1 LAKFALHTVGKGQQR
16 ACVSIPNV
24 AMAAPPSWVAA
35 TQDALGPLVS
45 APPSSAA
52 LLRPTFH
59 MLHSVVFEVKTA
71 TTFGE
76 GAYTAEEEVGSDA
89 LSAEDQTAFLCKAM
103 GLVGASLGSPIR
115 LQVSAAL
122 RGDEAEATNLFL
134 QRLAE
139 VRKCTRCMHPPR
151 ASLRNPFPAPLRA
164 RQAATQKLAAA
175 TPPSSSAVPLSSGV
189 RPATRANASGSAA
202 APARAPG
209 AKAAVP
215 RAVPVKRA
223 SAPGVGGSSRPGSA
237 RSGGGGGGSGGGAE
251 QGRRAENEMSEMR
264 QATEAAVAA
273 AMAKARPVKA
283 RICPL
288 LPPPLLPPP
297 PQPPLP
303 QPPFP
308 SRPSP
313 AALQATSPS
322 LRAAPTCGQP
332 PLAPAAATGIGSR
345 RGRRHA
351 TAFARCV
358 LVMRVR

>member
-1 LAKFALHTVGKGQQR
+1 
-16 ACVSIPNV
+16 
-24 AMAAPPSWVAA
+24 MAAPPSWVAA

-151 ASLRNPFPAPLRA
+151 ASLRNPFPAPRA
-164 RQAATQKLAAA
+164 LCR
-175 TPPSSSAVPLSSGV
+175 S
-189 RPATRANASGSAA
+189 
-202 APARAPG
+202 ARA
-209 AKAAVP
+209 
-215 RAVPVKRA
+215 
-223 SAPGVGGSSRPGSA
+223 
-237 RSGGGGGGSGGGAE
+237 
-251 QGRRAENEMSEMR
+251 
-264 QATEAAVAA
+264 
-273 AMAKARPVKA
+273 
-283 RICPL
+283 
-288 LPPPLLPPP
+288 
-297 PQPPLP
+297 
-303 QPPFP
+303 
-308 SRPSP
+308 
-313 AALQATSPS
+313 
-322 LRAAPTCGQP
+322 CGL
-332 PLAPAAATGIGSR
+332 PLAPTPAEARPHLRAHQAPR
-345 RGRRHA
+345 PPRHA
-351 TAFARCV
+351 LCP
-358 LVMRVR
+358 

>member
-1 LAKFALHTVGKGQQR
+1 
-16 ACVSIPNV
+16 
-24 AMAAPPSWVAA
+24 MAAPPSWVAA

-175 TPPSSSAVPLSSGV
+175 TPPSSSAVPLRSGV

-202 APARAPG
+202 APARASG
-209 AKAAVP
+209 AKAAAP